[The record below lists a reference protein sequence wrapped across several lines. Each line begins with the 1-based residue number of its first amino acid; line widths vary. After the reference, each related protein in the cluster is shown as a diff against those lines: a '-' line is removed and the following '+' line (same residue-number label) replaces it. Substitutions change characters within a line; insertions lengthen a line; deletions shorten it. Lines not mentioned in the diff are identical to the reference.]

1 MVGFFHFR
9 TSNTRIKEIMQ
20 EWNIT
25 GDYRQLERQFM
36 ERLMDD
42 FKSMPKP
49 KGHIC
54 KSISVFRINKIH

>member
-1 MVGFFHFR
+1 
-9 TSNTRIKEIMQ
+9 MQ
-20 EWNIT
+20 EWNIA
-25 GDYRQLERQFM
+25 GDYRQLERKFM
-36 ERLMDD
+36 ERFMDD